1 MKEQLVQVID
11 KKDLQVL
18 ILTDGYN
25 IHHLSG
31 YRGHTGM
38 LVAFQGEQYILTD
51 SRYTEQVELEAP
63 EFTCVDIGREG
74 YSKTIAAMVQKAF
87 AKEGRSTLRIGFENK
102 EISYMQYQA
111 FVDTFAKELTGMQV
125 EFVPLEDAVNVYRE
139 VKTEDE
145 VAEMNRA
152 AIAMAE
158 NLRMI
163 IEDIKQALNAMA
175 NGDWTVKFLYPDLY
189 AGDLDELK
197 EALRDIKYK
206 MNEALYNVNSVS
218 GQVSMG
224 AGSLADA
231 AQSLAEGATEQ
242 ARVHMDSTML
252 NYQVTSKTA
261 PKNKPVYNKVE
272 TPRGGEYALL
282 LSDGTKVHLNAMTSL
297 RFPVTFDNGPRKVE
311 LEGEAYFEVCKTGQP
326 FIVCTQGMQVEVLGT
341 TFNISAYPQEEYQ
354 TTLVNGSVK
363 VNTETGESCI
373 LKPSQQATIS
383 LGNSSIQIRMV
394 DAGFYTSWIKGKIH
408 FKDQRLED
416 IMKILSRWYDMEVI
430 FANEKIKD
438 LRFGCNVDRYSEIT
452 PFVRLLEETQKV
464 HVKVNNK
471 TITFYN

>member
-1 MKEQLVQVID
+1 MIKQDFYIANLIARYLSEEITPEETIKLTAWREESTAHEILFKKICDEENQKQHFRKNTAFNPSSGWKEVEKRIKRNNNRSRYIKIVSYAAIILLPVLFVSISMKFTSPVSLSD
-11 KKDLQVL
+11 KQFIAQSILPGESKA
-18 ILTDGYN
+18 ILTLEDGQT
-25 IHHLSG
+25 IH
-31 YRGHTGM
+31 
-38 LVAFQGEQYILTD
+38 I
-51 SRYTEQVELEAP
+51 
-63 EFTCVDIGREG
+63 
-74 YSKTIAAMVQKAF
+74 
-87 AKEGRSTLRIGFENK
+87 NK
-102 EISYMQYQA
+102 ETES
-111 FVDTFAKELTGMQV
+111 L
-125 EFVPLEDAVNVYRE
+125 LEKID
-139 VKTEDE
+139 
-145 VAEMNRA
+145 
-152 AIAMAE
+152 
-158 NLRMI
+158 
-163 IEDIKQALNAMA
+163 
-175 NGDWTVKFLYPDLY
+175 G
-189 AGDLDELK
+189 
-197 EALRDIKYK
+197 
-206 MNEALYNVNSVS
+206 
-218 GQVSMG
+218 
-224 AGSLADA
+224 
-231 AQSLAEGATEQ
+231 

-430 FANEKIKD
+430 F
-438 LRFGCNVDRYSEIT
+438 
-452 PFVRLLEETQKV
+452 
-464 HVKVNNK
+464 
-471 TITFYN
+471 FY

>member
-1 MKEQLVQVID
+1 MIKQDFYIANLIARYLSEEITPEETIKLTAWREESTAHEILFKKICDEENQKQHFRKNTAFNPSSGWKEVEKRIKRNNNRSRYIKIVSYAAIILLPVLFVSISMKFTSPVSLSD
-11 KKDLQVL
+11 KQFIAQSILPGESQA
-18 ILTDGYN
+18 ILTLEDGQT
-25 IHHLSG
+25 IH
-31 YRGHTGM
+31 
-38 LVAFQGEQYILTD
+38 I
-51 SRYTEQVELEAP
+51 
-63 EFTCVDIGREG
+63 
-74 YSKTIAAMVQKAF
+74 
-87 AKEGRSTLRIGFENK
+87 NK
-102 EISYMQYQA
+102 ETES
-111 FVDTFAKELTGMQV
+111 L
-125 EFVPLEDAVNVYRE
+125 LEKID
-139 VKTEDE
+139 
-145 VAEMNRA
+145 
-152 AIAMAE
+152 
-158 NLRMI
+158 
-163 IEDIKQALNAMA
+163 
-175 NGDWTVKFLYPDLY
+175 G
-189 AGDLDELK
+189 
-197 EALRDIKYK
+197 
-206 MNEALYNVNSVS
+206 
-218 GQVSMG
+218 
-224 AGSLADA
+224 
-231 AQSLAEGATEQ
+231 

-252 NYQVTSKTA
+252 NYQ
-261 PKNKPVYNKVE
+261 
-272 TPRGGEYALL
+272 
-282 LSDGTKVHLNAMTSL
+282 
-297 RFPVTFDNGPRKVE
+297 FDNGPRKVE